1 MEGLIFKRDAEDL
14 TLTKIILKAENDAL
28 IDRCKA
34 IEAKKQDLE
43 QTIGWLAQR
52 KKRIELQRD
61 INKIKGDFIEFQ
73 EVKIHFWFDALG
85 DGVFQTGNE
94 HAGGQSSSLP
104 CLFDRRY
111 NLLRW
116 ILPHHLPHV
125 FF

>member
-52 KKRIELQRD
+52 KKRIEL
-61 INKIKGDFIEFQ
+61 
-73 EVKIHFWFDALG
+73 
-85 DGVFQTGNE
+85 
-94 HAGGQSSSLP
+94 
-104 CLFDRRY
+104 
-111 NLLRW
+111 
-116 ILPHHLPHV
+116 
-125 FF
+125 